1 MKNKKFLLCINIL
14 LMLFLTFFNSLI
26 VRSQSTLIH
35 FWYFNDSIPNNIPL
49 EELDAFYSVTEET
62 SSIEYHSALAG
73 YPFDSADPNW
83 RKASMERRNAPT
95 EINYRPI
102 ANSGMPYDAEQMRG
116 IQIRQP
122 FTGDGGENTLFFH
135 LPTSGYE
142 DILFSFAAMDEGAA
156 ESLIIEYSVED
167 IPVWT
172 TDGMQQTI
180 FPLINEYQLYTIN
193 FSPAGDNIS
202 SVNDNPYFKIRIRFD
217 GDFMEV
223 DDGNRVTFNNISL
236 DGESLPGTNNPPVV
250 SNSILFQKLI
260 ENGNTTQFDLNNVYT
275 DPEND
280 DLTYSAEST
289 RPDFVQVNA
298 SGSNLTITP
307 VKRGDAMITISAD
320 DGFNPAVNLSFRV
333 LVYPKAFD
341 MQTGN
346 FSFEEWSNNQAELTY
361 PENMIFLQSDISDPE
376 INYDLLY
383 PYFIPDDDYHS
394 DDEATI
400 GFPYNNTRRTRIN
413 GLGAGGISFI
423 NTGRDRDLGGALV
436 ALNTEGKDNLNL
448 SFLAG
453 TMLRN
458 ERLYAIR
465 LQYRIGTESSF
476 QNLLND
482 GQIVEYPASADGHM
496 HTFEYIE
503 LPQEILNQEYI
514 QLLWRYYY
522 IDGDSGPR
530 PQLRIDDIVI
540 GESLTTENII
550 EENINIWS
558 TDNSIFIDN
567 SVGEDIHIRIYNLMG
582 QLISVQS
589 IQGEGIHSV
598 ESNLSTGVYLIN
610 IQSGNITKSQKVIVK

>member
-1 MKNKKFLLCINIL
+1 
-14 LMLFLTFFNSLI
+14 MLF
-26 VRSQSTLIH
+26 RS
-35 FWYFNDSIPNNIPL
+35 
-49 EELDAFYSVTEET
+49 
-62 SSIEYHSALAG
+62 
-73 YPFDSADPNW
+73 
-83 RKASMERRNAPT
+83 
-95 EINYRPI
+95 
-102 ANSGMPYDAEQMRG
+102 
-116 IQIRQP
+116 
-122 FTGDGGENTLFFH
+122 
-135 LPTSGYE
+135 
-142 DILFSFAAMDEGAA
+142 
-156 ESLIIEYSVED
+156 
-167 IPVWT
+167 
-172 TDGMQQTI
+172 
-180 FPLINEYQLYTIN
+180 
-193 FSPAGDNIS
+193 
-202 SVNDNPYFKIRIRFD
+202 
-217 GDFMEV
+217 
-223 DDGNRVTFNNISL
+223 
-236 DGESLPGTNNPPVV
+236 
-250 SNSILFQKLI
+250 
-260 ENGNTTQFDLNNVYT
+260 
-275 DPEND
+275 
-280 DLTYSAEST
+280 
-289 RPDFVQVNA
+289 
-298 SGSNLTITP
+298 
-307 VKRGDAMITISAD
+307 
-320 DGFNPAVNLSFRV
+320 
-333 LVYPKAFD
+333 
-341 MQTGN
+341 
-346 FSFEEWSNNQAELTY
+346 
-361 PENMIFLQSDISDPE
+361 
-376 INYDLLY
+376 DLLY

>member
-1 MKNKKFLLCINIL
+1 MKTKKYFLAFTVSVLLSIL
-14 LMLFLTFFNSLI
+14 QLTAQTS
-26 VRSQSTLIH
+26 LIH
-35 FWYFNDSIPNNIPL
+35 FWYFDESIPNNTPL
-49 EELDAFYSVTEET
+49 TELDATYSLVNET
-62 SSIEYHSALAG
+62 SKIEYHSALAG
-73 YPFDSADPNW
+73 YPFDSDHPNW
-83 RKASMERRNAPT
+83 RTASMERRNAPT

-102 ANSGMPYDAEQMRG
+102 ANNGLPYNSDLMRG
-116 IQIRQP
+116 IQIKQP
-122 FTGDGGENTLFFH
+122 FTGDGGENTMIFH

-142 DILFSFAAMDEGAA
+142 DISFSFTAMDEGAA
-156 ESLIIEYSVED
+156 ESLIIDYSVED

-180 FPLINEYQLYTIN
+180 YPLINGYQLYTIN
-193 FSPAGDNIS
+193 FSPSGDNIT

-260 ENGNTTQFDLNNVYT
+260 ENGNTAQFDLNNVYT

-280 DLTYSAEST
+280 DLTFGAEST
-289 RPDFVQVNA
+289 RPDFVQVNV
-298 SGSNLTITP
+298 SGNILTITP
-307 VKRGDAMITISAD
+307 VRRGDAMVTISAD
-320 DGFNPAVNLSFRV
+320 DGFNPEVTQTFRV
-333 LVYPKAFD
+333 LVYPQAFD

-346 FSFEEWSNNQAELTY
+346 FSFKEWSNNQPELTY

-376 INYDLLY
+376 LNYDLLY
-383 PYFIPDDDYHS
+383 PYYIPIGDYHEN
-394 DDEATI
+394 DQATI

-436 ALNTEGKDNLNL
+436 ALNTQGKDNLNL

-465 LQYRIGTESSF
+465 LQYRIGTEGSF

-482 GQIVEYPASADGHM
+482 GQIVEYLASADGHM

-503 LPQEILNQEYI
+503 LPQELLNQEYI

-522 IDGDSGPR
+522 VDGDSGPR
-530 PQLRIDDIVI
+530 PQLRLDDII
-540 GESLTTENII
+540 IDESLSTED
-550 EENINIWS
+550 INLPEIKAWAS
-558 TDNSIFIDN
+558 GRNIFIN
-567 SVGEDIHIRIYNLMG
+567 TNKVPSAEVKVFNLLG
-582 QLISVQS
+582 QKIIDQS
-589 IQGEGIHSV
+589 LTGEGIHV
-598 ESNLSTGVYLIN
+598 IDGNFATGLYLVRVLTQGRQETLKIM
-610 IQSGNITKSQKVIVK
+610 VK